1 MTITQSESDLLDVRA
16 EIAAVLGVEANSLPA
31 DGDLVMHGLD
41 SLRMMKLAGQWRKRG
56 YDVDFARLVADPTVE
71 AWTELLGDDAVPV
84 EDDVVVVVDSSGT
97 STPVE
102 SDGSGDAP
110 IDGERFPL
118 APMQHAYWVG
128 RSDSHALGGVAAH
141 LYLEFDGDALASDDA
156 AAEFTAAVTALADR
170 HPMLR
175 ARVHADGTQSI
186 GPMHPGSCAVHDL
199 RAAPADEA
207 ETELERRRDEG
218 SHRML
223 PVDEGGMFRAELTL
237 LPGGRSRI
245 HLDVDMLAADAMSF
259 RVLTD
264 DLARLYL
271 GEELA
276 PLRSTYAELGTARQA
291 GPVLESDL
299 AWWRERI
306 PGMPGAPELPTVDS
320 VAAAATGGAGPARNV
335 RLNHRIDAADRARLE
350 AHAREHG
357 VTPAAAVAAAFAE
370 AVGTHAASPRF
381 LLTVPMFD
389 RDSADP
395 HGDHPDLERVV
406 GDFTT
411 SLLIAVDLGRPATLA
426 ARAAQLRGEM
436 RDAAVHGTVGGLDV
450 LRELSRFHG
459 EPVVSPIV
467 FTSALGL
474 GELFSP
480 TVTEQFGEPS
490 WIVSQ
495 GPQVLLD
502 AQITEVAGGLLLNWD
517 VRVSELQPGVAEA
530 MFGYYVRV
538 LDQLIA
544 GDWDR
549 PAPSPV
555 DEQTLATRRET
566 EAPLPSTDVFDV
578 TLHGQF
584 LAAAAGR
591 ADAPAVITDVRT
603 WTHSEL
609 AAEAR
614 AIAGALLDVGVRAG
628 DTVVVNLPGGGA
640 QVAAAIGVL
649 IAGAA
654 YVPVAPTQPEARR
667 ERIATVAE
675 PAAVLTDRPD
685 DWSGSRAPV
694 LDIDDATAHHPVPA
708 DRPRVS
714 GEHLAYVLFT
724 SGSTGLPKGVE
735 VPHRAAVATLTD
747 LVARLGLGAGDRTLM
762 VSSLEF
768 DLSVFDIFAPLAVGG
783 AVVVPTENDDD
794 DDTGTP
800 STPGARVDDWVRL
813 LDQHQVTHLN
823 CVPSILGMLLD
834 LGPLAPSV
842 REVIMGGD
850 KVESSLIE
858 RVREHSPHCR
868 VAGLGGATETAIHST
883 YCGPDD
889 VPAGAAF
896 VPYGHPLAGV
906 RCRVVDERA
915 NDRPDLVPGE
925 LWIGGAGVA
934 SGYRGDPERTA
945 ERFVEHDGER
955 WYRTGDVLR
964 YLPGG
969 FLDFLGR
976 ADHMVKVRGYRVELG
991 EVEAA
996 LLRAP
1001 GVTGAVAWSDGRDL
1015 RAAVAATGDAAPAM
1029 TGEDLR
1035 AGLAGDLPPHMI
1047 PRSISVLDELP
1058 LTGNGKYDRAKVQVL
1073 TAPEAR
1079 EAGTAPRT
1087 PLEEVVAGIL
1097 AGVLGLEAV
1106 GVHDDFLDLGGD
1118 SLQATR
1124 FVAELRDWLE
1134 VLELT
1139 VADVFARR
1147 TVAELAERIAGLAG
1161 IDDAVAEYLEVN
1173 AMSDD
1178 EVAAALARPGS
1189 AGAGA
1194 GSAAGSAVAD
1204 AAGDAVGELPLVDR
1218 LTAEPMDPD
1227 AHAPVIHPWLTHPKS
1242 VFWEM
1247 LEASLEDVKTLI
1259 RDAQT
1264 GSPYGMRLGYFDG
1277 VPQFLF
1283 ELYDPAQ
1290 SELADPATGYVAAE
1304 GDIGM
1309 HLLVAPSDVRT
1320 PGFTAAVMLHIMRTA
1335 FTIAG
1340 VRRVVVEPDV
1350 RNVHVHQLNA
1360 AVGFTVAGDY
1370 PVGTKTARLSYCL
1383 REDFMRL
1390 TEGGRRPAEV
1400 AGVADAAELTD
1411 AAARVEN
1418 VEA

>member
-1 MTITQSESDLLDVRA
+1 MTITPSNTDLLDVRA
-16 EIAAVLGVEANSLPA
+16 EIAAVLGVETDSLDP
-31 DGDLVMHGLD
+31 GSDLVMHGLD

-56 YDVDFARLVADPTVE
+56 YDVDFARLVADPTIE
-71 AWTELLGDDAVPV
+71 AWTDLLGDAAVSGEDDNNNDNDNDVNADADG
-84 EDDVVVVVDSSGT
+84 EADVVVAD
-97 STPVE
+97 
-102 SDGSGDAP
+102 
-110 IDGERFPL
+110 RFPL

-141 LYLEFDGDALASDDA
+141 LYLEFDGDRIAGDDA
-156 AAEFTAAVTALADR
+156 ADRFTTAVTALADR

-175 ARVHADGTQSI
+175 ARVHPDGTQSI
-186 GPMHPGSCAVHDL
+186 GALHPQSCAVHDL
-199 RAAPADEA
+199 RAATAEQAEA
-207 ETELERRRDEG
+207 ELDRRRAEG
-218 SHRML
+218 THRML

-271 GEELA
+271 GEHLP
-276 PLRSTYAELGTARQA
+276 PLRSTYAGLGAARA
-291 GPVLESDL
+291 ADRATESDL

-306 PGMPGAPELPTVDS
+306 PTLPGAPELPTVD
-320 VAAAATGGAGPARNV
+320 TAGDARTV
-335 RLNHRIDAADRARLE
+335 RLDHRIDAADRARLE
-350 AHAREHG
+350 EYAQRHG

-389 RDSADP
+389 RDAADP
-395 HGDHPDLERVV
+395 HGEHPDLERVV
-406 GDFTT
+406 GDFTS
-411 SLLIAVDLGRPATLA
+411 SLVVAVDLSRPATLA
-426 ARAAQLRGEM
+426 ERAAELRREM
-436 RDAAVHGTVGGLDV
+436 RDASVHGSVSGLEV
-450 LRELSRFHG
+450 LRELSRHHG
-459 EPVVSPIV
+459 EPVVSPVV

-480 TVTEQFGEPS
+480 AVTEQFGEPS

-502 AQITEVAGGLLLNWD
+502 AQITEVASGLLLNWD
-517 VRVSELQPGVAEA
+517 VRTSELPAGVAEA
-530 MFGYYVRV
+530 MFGHYVRT

-549 PAPSPV
+549 PAPAAV
-555 DEQTLATRRET
+555 DAATLAARRATESPLPAT
-566 EAPLPSTDVFDV
+566 EAFDG
-578 TLHGQF
+578 TLHGRF
-584 LAAAAGR
+584 LAASGDR
-591 ADAPAVITDVRT
+591 ADAPAVITDART
-603 WTHSEL
+603 WTHAEL

-654 YVPVAPTQPEARR
+654 YVPVAPTQPQARR
-667 ERIATVAE
+667 ERIAAVAG
-675 PAAVLTDRPD
+675 PTAVLTDCSGA
-685 DWSGSRAPV
+685 WAGSRTPV
-694 LDIDDATAHHPVPA
+694 LDIDAASAHHPVPPGRA
-708 DRPRVS
+708 GVS

-724 SGSTGLPKGVE
+724 SGSTGQPKGVE

-747 LVARLGLGAGDRTLM
+747 LVGRLGLGAGDRTLM

-783 AVVVPTENDDD
+783 AVVVPTEVGEDDD
-794 DDTGTP
+794 DSRGP

-813 LDQHQVTHLN
+813 LDQHEVTHLN

-834 LGPLAPSV
+834 LGPLPPSV

-850 KVESSLIE
+850 KVETSLIT
-858 RVREHSPHCR
+858 RVREQSPHCR

-883 YCGPDD
+883 YCGPDA
-889 VPAGAAF
+889 VPAGATF
-896 VPYGHPLAGV
+896 VPYGFPLAGV
-906 RCRVVDERA
+906 RCRVVDERG

-934 SGYRGDPERTA
+934 SGYRGDRERTA

-1001 GVTGAVAWSDGRDL
+1001 GVTGAVAWSDERDL
-1015 RAAVAATGDAAPAM
+1015 RAAVALADRSETPLADSAGVPRAESVGAVTGD
-1029 TGEDLR
+1029 DLR
-1035 AGLAGDLPPHMI
+1035 DGLAAELPPHMI
-1047 PRSISVLDELP
+1047 PRTVAVLDELP
-1058 LTGNGKYDRAKVQVL
+1058 LTGNGKYDRAAVAAL
-1073 TAPEAR
+1073 TEPADRA
-1079 EAGTAPRT
+1079 AGTAPRA
-1087 PLEEVVAGIL
+1087 PLEEVLVDVL
-1097 AGVLGLEAV
+1097 AGVLGMSGV

-1124 FVAELRDWLE
+1124 FVAALREWLE
-1134 VLELT
+1134 VTELT
-1139 VADVFARR
+1139 VADVFSRR
-1147 TVAELAERIAGLAG
+1147 TVAALAEHIAGLGEAAGGGLDAAVADYLEISAMSDEEVVAELAE
-1161 IDDAVAEYLEVN
+1161 
-1173 AMSDD
+1173 
-1178 EVAAALARPGS
+1178 
-1189 AGAGA
+1189 
-1194 GSAAGSAVAD
+1194 
-1204 AAGDAVGELPLVDR
+1204 LPLLDR
-1218 LTAEPMDPD
+1218 ITDEPMDPE
-1227 AHAPVIHPWLTHPKS
+1227 AHTPVIHPWLTHPKS

-1247 LEASLEDVKTLI
+1247 LEATRDDVVTLI
-1259 RDAQT
+1259 RHAET
-1264 GSPYGMRLGYFDG
+1264 GAPHGMRLGYVDG
-1277 VPQFLF
+1277 IPQFLF
-1283 ELYDPAQ
+1283 ELYDPAV
-1290 SELADPATGYVAAE
+1290 SELADPASGYVAAE

-1320 PGFTAAVMLHIMRTA
+1320 PGFTTAVMLHIMRTA
-1335 FTIAG
+1335 FTVAG

-1350 RNVHVHQLNA
+1350 RNTHVHQLNA

-1370 PVGTKTARLSYCL
+1370 AVGNKIARLSYCL

-1390 TEGGRRPAEV
+1390 TDGGRRPAPQ
-1400 AGVADAAELTD
+1400 AGQAGQAGSTVDA
-1411 AAARVEN
+1411 
-1418 VEA
+1418 EA